1 MTPPDVTKLGEM
13 FLAYVELRTPHD
25 RQQRIGWKIRE
36 GFNIVREA
44 RTRTIWHVMMDF
56 MRLVG
61 LENTYDNTFVI
72 YYNAD
77 RVLMARGVLPPH
89 PRRGVMNC
97 QAVIDDRDRPAY
109 HAPMQRISVPGDKPC
124 SRTAHGQVGHLHL
137 CRKHFGLACEGL
149 IDERGRVA
157 SRADIRAVRK
167 HGKFPDGLYTWWKTA
182 TIVRP
187 R

>member
-1 MTPPDVTKLGEM
+1 MAPLDVTKLGEM

-61 LENTYDNTFVI
+61 LENTYDNTFEI

-89 PRRGVMNC
+89 ARRGIMNC
-97 QAVIDDRDRPAY
+97 QATI
-109 HAPMQRISVPGDKPC
+109 GDKPC
-124 SRTAHGQVGHLHL
+124 SRTAKGQVGHLHL
-137 CRKHFGLACEGL
+137 CRKHFRLACESL